1 MQFRPLCKIGFYVFI
16 ANLIILMQLGAK
28 HVESPFIEFGQIST
42 TLYFLYFLFLMLSFT
57 FLENTFLEARLNAEV
72 TSQKEYS
79 EVTHQYSFNRLL
91 HSGFINTVTL
101 QIIVC
106 IIYSAKLI
114 YYLFGVYVWPDT
126 LLFLDTI
133 SESMFTMYNF
143 LDLGS
148 YDLLPKLNLEIYNIE
163 SSNLVEI
170 VEFDNQFIDTQ
181 GWCIELA
188 SEADITGDDSDGDIY
203 GEPSD
208 PVPGR
213 RCPNCLEK
221 GVTTWVIPGTNCPI
235 CNTPV
240 N

>member
-1 MQFRPLCKIGFYVFI
+1 
-16 ANLIILMQLGAK
+16 MQLGAK

-133 SESMFTMYNF
+133 SESMFTIYNF
-143 LDLGS
+143 LGLGS

-181 GWCIELA
+181 GWFIDTQEWCIELA
-188 SEADITGDDSDGDIY
+188 SEADITGDDSDDDIY

-221 GVTTWVIPGTNCPI
+221 GETVWVIPGTNCPI